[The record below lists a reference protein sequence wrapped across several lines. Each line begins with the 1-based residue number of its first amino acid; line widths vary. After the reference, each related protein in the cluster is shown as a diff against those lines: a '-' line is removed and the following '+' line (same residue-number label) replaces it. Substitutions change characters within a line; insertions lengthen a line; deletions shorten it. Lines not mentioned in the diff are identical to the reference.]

1 MTNTLEA
8 TTPKQT
14 PIGASKWIFLACW
27 LAYSSAYIARG
38 NFSFVRSTM
47 MGEGLLTAEI
57 AGLVSAVYFI
67 CYAAG
72 QLINGILADRKSP
85 FVMVVIG
92 FAVVA
97 LANAAMMLRQPSWLY
112 VVWWGVNGFAQ
123 SMLWSPI
130 FFIMSNIL
138 HEKVRFTAITLISL
152 CTPAGKLSCS
162 LVSGAVLKGGSW
174 RSVFFVTS
182 MIVCV
187 VLILWIAVSLSTKK
201 QVVVQARQE
210 KKKDSKA
217 APLERMKLGKLLLSS
232 GLLVAFPSLLVHGL
246 FLNGVVELI
255 PSILQ
260 KEYAFS
266 ASNAALLESIIPVVG
281 VAGVFF
287 GNLVYL
293 KLFRKNELRSGF
305 FLMLLNILPVI
316 LMLLLA
322 FKKESGFLLGQAP
335 DAVLFVVTYGL
346 IYVFQLAFGHIL
358 ISLAPLRCAKFAMAA
373 TMTGLTNAINY
384 AGSAI
389 STYGLSSAVEKLPL
403 KQTVMIWMICLG
415 VACVFLSLAAS
426 KWTKFSKEQHFE

>member
-8 TTPKQT
+8 TTRKQT
-14 PIGASKWIFLACW
+14 SIAASKWIFLACW

-47 MGEGLLTAEI
+47 MGEELLTAEI

-67 CYAAG
+67 CYATG

-92 FAVVA
+92 FSVVA

-130 FFIMSNIL
+130 FFIISNIL
-138 HEKVRFTAITLISL
+138 HEKVRFTAITLIVL
-152 CTPAGKLSCS
+152 CTPAGKLSCA

-174 RSVFFVTS
+174 QSVFLVCS
-182 MIVCV
+182 MIICA
-187 VLILWIAVSLSTKK
+187 VLVIWITVYLSTKGK
-201 QVVVQARQE
+201 IVVQTGQKVTE
-210 KKKDSKA
+210 DPTETVPPVGKKQ
-217 APLERMKLGKLLLSS
+217 LLLSS
-232 GLLVAFPSLLVHGL
+232 GLLLSFPAFLVHGL

-266 ASNAALLESIIPVVG
+266 ASNAALLESIIPIVG

-287 GNLVYL
+287 GNLLYF
-293 KLFRKNELRSGF
+293 KLFRKNEVRCGF
-305 FLMLLNILPVI
+305 FLMLLNILPVL
-316 LMLLLA
+316 LMLLLS
-322 FKKESGFLLGQAP
+322 FKKESGFLLGQGA
-335 DAVLFVVTYGL
+335 DAVIFVATYSL
-346 IYVFQLAFGHIL
+346 IYIFQLAFGHIM
-358 ISLAPLRCAKFAMAA
+358 ISMVPLRYAKFALAA

-389 STYGLSSAVEKLPL
+389 STYGLSSAMETLPL
-403 KQTVMIWMICLG
+403 KHTVTIWLICLG
-415 VACVFLSLAAS
+415 IACVFLSLAAS
-426 KWTKFSKEQHFE
+426 KWTKFSKEQKFE

>member
-1 MTNTLEA
+1 MTNTIEQ
-8 TTPKQT
+8 TTKKQT
-14 PIGASKWIFLACW
+14 PVGTSKWLFLACW
-27 LAYSSAYIARG
+27 LAYASAYIARG

-72 QLINGILADRKSP
+72 QLVNGILADRKSP
-85 FVMVVIG
+85 FIMVIIG
-92 FAVVA
+92 FSVVA
-97 LANAAMMLRQPSWLY
+97 LSTAAMMMHQPSWLY

-138 HEKVRFTAITLISL
+138 HEKVRFTAITLISI

-174 RSVFFVTS
+174 QSVFFVTTV
-182 MIVCV
+182 IVCV
-187 VLILWIAVSLSTKK
+187 ILILWIAVFLSSKK
-201 QVVVQARQE
+201 QIIVQARQE
-210 KKKDSKA
+210 KKADDV
-217 APLERMKLGKLLLSS
+217 PTERMRLGKLLLSS
-232 GLLVAFPSLLVHGL
+232 GLLLAAPSLLVHGL

-266 ASNAALLESIIPVVG
+266 ASNAALLESIIPIVG

-322 FKKESGFLLGQAP
+322 IRKEEGFLLGQTP
-335 DAVLFVVTYGL
+335 DAVIFVATYGL
-346 IYVFQLAFGHIL
+346 IYIFQLAFGHIL

-403 KQTVMIWMICLG
+403 KQTVTIWLICLG
-415 VACVFLSLAAS
+415 VACVFLSLAAA
-426 KWTKFSKEQHFE
+426 KWTKFSGEQKFD